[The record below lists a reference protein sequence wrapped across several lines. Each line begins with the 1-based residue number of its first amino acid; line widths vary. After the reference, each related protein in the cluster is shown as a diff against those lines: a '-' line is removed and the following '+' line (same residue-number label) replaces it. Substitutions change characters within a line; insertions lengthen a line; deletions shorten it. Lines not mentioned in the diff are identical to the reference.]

1 MASNTNFI
9 DDYLDP
15 NRESLRQTAQTY
27 YDQAAKNN
35 QDATED
41 YIASND
47 EIYDAAATYFRNAAY
62 KQQQQLPQDY
72 QYAYDTNAIQ
82 QRINERQVADRQAQ
96 LGLTDSGL
104 NRTQQAAI
112 NLQRSNADQAV
123 TQQRNAQYNAIQ
135 SALMEYLA
143 GNSQQKAAS
152 AAQARYDLAN
162 RNQDLYNTY
171 MTNADSM
178 AASIASNLYSAD
190 QQRAAA
196 EAQAV
201 ADAQAAQYDAILKQY
216 ELGLK
221 YGGTA
226 GADYNLVRNMA
237 SDIYGDG
244 YTVSYGDAWNQ
255 ALSLLNASQQNGMSD
270 TTATQDTTAQSDSVV
285 LNPEQRLILEGIA
298 TNPQPGVRAEKLLD
312 AFTTGRLGGAN
323 DTENQM
329 IANYMGKLLGL
340 DNFTA

>member
-15 NRESLRQTAQTY
+15 SRESLRQTTQTY

-143 GNSQQKAAS
+143 ENSQQKAAS

-221 YGGTA
+221 YGNNGINA
-226 GADYNLVRNMA
+226 EDI
-237 SDIYGDG
+237 SDL
-244 YTVSYGDAWNQ
+244 A
-255 ALSLLNASQQNGMSD
+255 MKM
-270 TTATQDTTAQSDSVV
+270 AQSDSDNGNIPSGQSVYDVYRTYLSSLNNTSYPYIVSEAKSIYDNSGKYFTLPEGSGATYQFGSEDLELQKQEAV
-285 LNPEQRLILEGIA
+285 LAYLKGQI
-298 TNPQPGVRAEKLLD
+298 D
-312 AFTTGRLGGAN
+312 ANVITDDEAL
-323 DTENQM
+323 Q
-329 IANYMGKLLGL
+329 IANSLGI
-340 DNFTA
+340 DWGE

>member
-15 NRESLRQTAQTY
+15 NRESLRQTTQTY

-201 ADAQAAQYDAILKQY
+201 
-216 ELGLK
+216 
-221 YGGTA
+221 T

-244 YTVSYGDAWNQ
+244 YTVSYEDAWNQ
-255 ALSLLNASQQNGMSD
+255 ALSLLNASQQNGM
-270 TTATQDTTAQSDSVV
+270 ATQDTTAQSDSVV